1 MSVAPKIL
9 ILNPLSDRQ
18 KAFITNVAPQA
29 SIITTDLKHA
39 AEQLPDC
46 EILVAWGFNN
56 IQPIYGMAKN
66 LRWIHALTA
75 GVEFLLFPET
85 QNSPV
90 LISNSKGIH
99 GIPMA
104 EHVLGMMLSFTRRL
118 PLLQQQQQKH
128 LWQRPPIDDLQE
140 INGKTMAVVG
150 LGAIGREIARKA
162 KAMDMRVVA
171 AKREMTQEPFVDRLY
186 RPEQLLEMLAEADFV
201 VVALPLTDATN
212 GLFGREQFAAMK
224 PSAYFIN
231 VSRGAVV
238 QEEPLLEC
246 LKAGRIAGAGLDVFV
261 EEPLPAANPFWD
273 LPNVIIT
280 PHLAAISPV
289 YLDRA
294 IKLFADNLSRYIADN
309 PLGTPSE
316 QARGDEA
323 R

>member
-29 SIITTDLKHA
+29 SILTTDLKHA

-294 IKLFADNLSRYIADN
+294 IKLFADNLSRYIADK
-309 PLGTPSE
+309 PLLTPIDK
-316 QARGDEA
+316 ARGY
-323 R
+323 

>member
-29 SIITTDLKHA
+29 SILTTDLKHA

-104 EHVLGMMLSFTRRL
+104 EHVLGLMLSFTRRL

-150 LGAIGREIARKA
+150 LGAIGHEIARKA
-162 KAMDMRVVA
+162 KAMDMRVIA

-294 IKLFADNLSRYIADN
+294 IKLFADNLSRYIADK
-309 PLGTPSE
+309 PLLTPIDK
-316 QARGDEA
+316 ARGY
-323 R
+323 

>member
-224 PSAYFIN
+224 TSAYFIN

-261 EEPLPAANPFWD
+261 EEPLPETNPFWD

-294 IKLFADNLSRYIADN
+294 VKLFADNLSRYIADK
-309 PLGTPSE
+309 PLLTPIDKI
-316 QARGDEA
+316 RGY
-323 R
+323 

>member
-56 IQPIYGMAKN
+56 IQPIYGMANN

-294 IKLFADNLSRYIADN
+294 IKLFADNLSRYIADK
-309 PLGTPSE
+309 PLLTPIDK
-316 QARGDEA
+316 ARGY
-323 R
+323 

>member
-29 SIITTDLKHA
+29 SILTTDLKHA

-104 EHVLGMMLSFTRRL
+104 EHVLGMVLSFTRRL

-128 LWQRPPIDDLQE
+128 LWQRPPIDELQE

-150 LGAIGREIARKA
+150 
-162 KAMDMRVVA
+162 
-171 AKREMTQEPFVDRLY
+171 
-186 RPEQLLEMLAEADFV
+186 
-201 VVALPLTDATN
+201 
-212 GLFGREQFAAMK
+212 
-224 PSAYFIN
+224 
-231 VSRGAVV
+231 
-238 QEEPLLEC
+238 
-246 LKAGRIAGAGLDVFV
+246 
-261 EEPLPAANPFWD
+261 
-273 LPNVIIT
+273 
-280 PHLAAISPV
+280 
-289 YLDRA
+289 
-294 IKLFADNLSRYIADN
+294 
-309 PLGTPSE
+309 
-316 QARGDEA
+316 
-323 R
+323 

>member
-294 IKLFADNLSRYIADN
+294 IKLFADNLSRYIADK
-309 PLGTPSE
+309 PLLTPIDK
-316 QARGDEA
+316 ARGY
-323 R
+323 

>member
-1 MSVAPKIL
+1 MQWYLLLLPAA
-9 ILNPLSDRQ
+9 Q
-18 KAFITNVAPQA
+18 KP
-29 SIITTDLKHA
+29 
-39 AEQLPDC
+39 
-46 EILVAWGFNN
+46 
-56 IQPIYGMAKN
+56 
-66 LRWIHALTA
+66 
-75 GVEFLLFPET
+75 
-85 QNSPV
+85 
-90 LISNSKGIH
+90 
-99 GIPMA
+99 
-104 EHVLGMMLSFTRRL
+104 
-118 PLLQQQQQKH
+118 QKH
-128 LWQRPPIDDLQE
+128 LWQRPQIDDLQE

-294 IKLFADNLSRYIADN
+294 IKLFADNLSRYIADK
-309 PLGTPSE
+309 PLLTPIDK
-316 QARGDEA
+316 ARGY
-323 R
+323 

>member
-56 IQPIYGMAKN
+56 IQPIYGLAKN

-128 LWQRPPIDDLQE
+128 LWQRPPIDELQE

-150 LGAIGREIARKA
+150 LGAIGHEIARKA
-162 KAMDMRVVA
+162 KAMDMRVIA

-224 PSAYFIN
+224 TSAYFIN

-261 EEPLPAANPFWD
+261 EEPLPETNPFWD

-294 IKLFADNLSRYIADN
+294 VKLFADNLSRYIADK
-309 PLGTPSE
+309 PLLTPIDKI
-316 QARGDEA
+316 RGY
-323 R
+323 